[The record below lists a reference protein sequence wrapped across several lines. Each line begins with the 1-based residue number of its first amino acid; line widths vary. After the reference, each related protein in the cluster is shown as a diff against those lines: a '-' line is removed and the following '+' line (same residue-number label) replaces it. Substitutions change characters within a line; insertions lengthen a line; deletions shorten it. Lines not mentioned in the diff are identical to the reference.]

1 MEQSRTNCLKVLHP
15 GTLEGR
21 TSMKKIVSSC
31 CLLAL
36 LFATLPRLVIAEER
50 IIGKVKGLRGLVSIL
65 RNGKTKPAFPN
76 DRIYQS
82 DTLLTGSDGAVGILL
97 EDNTLLSMG
106 PISRVSMERYTF
118 APASNEY
125 AMRLQM
131 QHGTFVYQS
140 GLLGKLAPHAVELNT
155 PVGRISML
163 KEETSFRAKI
173 AEHDN

>member
-1 MEQSRTNCLKVLHP
+1 MN
-15 GTLEGR
+15 
-21 TSMKKIVSSC
+21 KILSSC
-31 CLLAL
+31 CLFAL
-36 LFATLPRLVIAEER
+36 LFAILPLPVAAEQH

-65 RNGKTKPAFPN
+65 RDGKTKPAFPN

-106 PISRVSMERYTF
+106 PISRVSMEEYTF

-163 KEETSFRAKI
+163 KEETSFKAKI
-173 AEHDN
+173 AEHGN